1 MIAPARRRT
10 IGAFVAAFGLATVT
24 AMATLAGAVAPARAA
39 EAYAAD
45 PKLIEAARRE
55 GEVVL
60 YTTLI
65 VDQVVRPMIKA
76 FRAQISGI
84 DVKFVRT
91 DSAQQVVKLLTE
103 GRAGRVQAD
112 IWHLSDG
119 LQPLTQENLVAP
131 LDLPNQHGLPAALVD
146 PKGNWVATN
155 LSTRSLAYN
164 TQLIPADQVPRTHK
178 DLLDPRWKGQFVWH
192 PASIAGG
199 YGFIGVVLESM
210 GEENGLRYL
219 RALAR
224 QDIVPLPV
232 AARAVLDRVIAGEY
246 PMGLDM
252 NSSHAVISAALGAPV
267 RFVPLDPV
275 TMTMQIAGISRGAPH
290 PNAAKLFLDFII
302 SRAGQE
308 VFRDADYIPMRPD
321 VAAKSPE
328 VKPESGGYQAL
339 MLSPEDIDT
348 KGQHWAKVYDDIFR

>member
-1 MIAPARRRT
+1 MSGRAFRLVIAVFA
-10 IGAFVAAFGLATVT
+10 GLAAMVAATGTF
-24 AMATLAGAVAPARAA
+24 APVRAD

-45 PKLIEAARRE
+45 PKLIEAARKE

-65 VDQVVRPMIKA
+65 VDQIVRPMIKT
-76 FRAQISGI
+76 FRAHITGV
-84 DVKFVRT
+84 DVKFVRA
-91 DSAQQVVKLLTE
+91 DSAQQLVKLINE

-119 LQPLTQENLVAP
+119 LAPLLKENLVAP
-131 LDLPNQHGLPAALVD
+131 LDLPNARGLPAELVD

-164 TQLIPADQVPRTHK
+164 TQLVSAELVPRTHK
-178 DLLDPRWKGQFVWH
+178 DLLDPRWKGHFVWH

-199 YGFIGVVLESM
+199 YAFIGVVLKSM
-210 GEENGLRYL
+210 GEENGTRYL
-219 RALAR
+219 RALAK
-224 QDIVPLPV
+224 QNIIPLPV

-246 PMGLDM
+246 PMGLEM

-290 PNAAKLFLDFII
+290 PNAARLLLDFII

-339 MLSPEDIDT
+339 MLSPEDIDANA
-348 KGQHWAKVYDDIFR
+348 QHWAKIYDDVFR

>member
-1 MIAPARRRT
+1 MKQPVRRLV
-10 IGAFVAAFGLATVT
+10 VAVLTAAVLAS
-24 AMATLAGAVAPARAA
+24 ALAPARAQL
-39 EAYAAD
+39 AYTAD
-45 PKLIEAARRE
+45 PKLVEAARRE

-76 FRAQISGI
+76 FRAQIPGI

-91 DSAQQVVKLLTE
+91 DSAQQVVKLINE

-112 IWHLSDG
+112 IWHLSDE
-119 LQPLTQENLVAP
+119 LAPLLRENLVAA
-131 LDLPNQHGLPAALVD
+131 LDLPNARGLPD
-146 PKGNWVATN
+146 EMIDRKGNWVATN

-164 TQLIPADQVPRTHK
+164 TQLVRADQVPHTHQ
-178 DLLDPRWKGQFVWH
+178 DLLDPRWKSQFVWH

-199 YGFIGVVLESM
+199 YGFIGVVLKSM
-210 GEENGLRYL
+210 GEENGTRYL
-219 RALAR
+219 EALA
-224 QDIVPLPV
+224 QQNIVPLPV

-246 PMGLDM
+246 AMGLDM

-275 TMTMQIAGISRGAPH
+275 TMTMQIAGISRNAPH
-290 PNAAKLFLDFII
+290 PNAARLFLDFII

-321 VAAKSPE
+321 VPAKSPE
-328 VKPESGGYQAL
+328 LKPESGGYQAL
-339 MLSPEDIDT
+339 MLSPEEIDANA
-348 KGQHWAKVYDDIFR
+348 QHWAKVYDEIFR

>member
-1 MIAPARRRT
+1 MRDQARRLA
-10 IGAFVAAFGLATVT
+10 IAVSAAAVLVGAF
-24 AMATLAGAVAPARAA
+24 APARAA

-76 FRAQISGI
+76 FRAQIPGI

-91 DSAQQVVKLLTE
+91 DSAQQVVKLITE

-112 IWHLSDG
+112 IWHLSDE
-119 LQPLTQENLVAP
+119 LAPLLQENLVAP
-131 LDLPNQHGLPAALVD
+131 LDLPNAHGLPDTLID
-146 PKGNWVATN
+146 RNRNWVGTN

-164 TQLIPADQVPRTHK
+164 TQLVPAAQVPHTHQ
-178 DLLDPRWKGQFVWH
+178 DLLDPHWKGQMVWH
-192 PASIAGG
+192 PNSIAGG
-199 YGFIGVVLESM
+199 YGFIAVVLKSM
-210 GEENGLRYL
+210 GEDAGTRYL
-219 RALAR
+219 RALA
-224 QDIVPLPV
+224 QQKIVPLPV

-252 NSSHAVISAALGAPV
+252 NSSHAVLSAALGAPV

-275 TMTMQIAGISRGAPH
+275 TMTLQIAGISRGAPH
-290 PNAAKLFLDFII
+290 PNAARLFLDFMIA
-302 SRAGQE
+302 RAGQE

-321 VAAKSPE
+321 VPAKSPE

-339 MLSPEDIDT
+339 MLSPEEIDANA
-348 KGQHWAKVYDDIFR
+348 QHWAKVYEDIFR

>member
-1 MIAPARRRT
+1 MSARPFRLVVAVLAGLA
-10 IGAFVAAFGLATVT
+10 IMVAA
-24 AMATLAGAVAPARAA
+24 AGTFAPVRAD

-45 PKLIEAARRE
+45 PKLVEAARKE

-65 VDQVVRPMIKA
+65 VDQIVRPMIKA
-76 FRAQISGI
+76 FRSHIAGI
-84 DVKFVRT
+84 DVKFVRA
-91 DSAQQVVKLLTE
+91 DSAQQLVKLINE

-119 LQPLTQENLVAP
+119 LAPLLQENLAAP
-131 LDLPNQHGLPAALVD
+131 LDLPSARGLPAELVD
-146 PKGNWVATN
+146 RRGNWVATN

-164 TQLIPADQVPRTHK
+164 TQLVPADQVPRTHK

-199 YGFIGVVLESM
+199 YAFIGVVLKSM
-210 GEENGLRYL
+210 GEENGTRYL

-224 QDIVPLPV
+224 QNIIPLPV

-246 PMGLDM
+246 PMGLEM

-290 PNAAKLFLDFII
+290 PNAARLFLDFIV

-328 VKPESGGYQAL
+328 VKPGSGGYQAL
-339 MLSPEDIDT
+339 MLSPEDIDANA
-348 KGQHWAKVYDDIFR
+348 QHWAKIYDDIFR

>member
-1 MIAPARRRT
+1 MNSPARRL
-10 IGAFVAAFGLATVT
+10 INVVLVVAAV
-24 AMATLAGAVAPARAA
+24 MLAGAGAPVRADA
-39 EAYAAD
+39 AYQAD
-45 PKLIEAARRE
+45 PKLVEAAQKE

-65 VDQVVRPMIKA
+65 VEQIVRPMIKA
-76 FRAQISGI
+76 FRSRIAGI

-91 DSAQQVVKLLTE
+91 DSAQQVVKLINE

-112 IWHLSDG
+112 IWHLSDE
-119 LQPLTQENLVAP
+119 LAPLLQENLVAP
-131 LDLPNQHGLPAALVD
+131 LDLPNAHGLPAALFD
-146 PKGNWVATN
+146 PKGNWVGTN

-164 TQLIPADQVPRTHK
+164 TQLVPADQAPRTHK

-192 PASIAGG
+192 PNSIAGG
-199 YGFIGVVLESM
+199 YGFIGAVLKSM
-210 GEENGLRYL
+210 GEENGTRYL
-219 RALAR
+219 HELGK
-224 QDIVPLPV
+224 QGIIPLPI

-246 PMGLDM
+246 PIGLEM
-252 NSSHAVISAALGAPV
+252 NSSHVVISAALGAPV

-275 TMTMQIAGISRGAPH
+275 TMTLQIAGISRGAPH

-328 VKPESGGYQAL
+328 LKPESGGYQAL

-348 KGQHWAKVYDDIFR
+348 KARHWAKVYDDIFR